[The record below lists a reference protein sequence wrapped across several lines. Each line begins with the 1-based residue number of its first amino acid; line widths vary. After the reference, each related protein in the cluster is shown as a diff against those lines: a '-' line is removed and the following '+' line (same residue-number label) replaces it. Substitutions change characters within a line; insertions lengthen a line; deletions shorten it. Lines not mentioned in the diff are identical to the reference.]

1 MKTKQG
7 LSLRKVGP
15 MYMLVDRE
23 AEAPAKTNVYTLNAT
38 TAFLWEKI
46 GEQDF
51 DESMLVEWL
60 CEHYDAEPADVVE
73 DVRNLIK
80 EWKSMG
86 LVR

>member
-1 MKTKQG
+1 
-7 LSLRKVGP
+7 
-15 MYMLVDRE
+15 MLVDRE

-60 CEHYDAEPADVVE
+60 CEHYDAEPADVVA